1 MHKLAGDFVRSNE
14 LQEGDFIVIYSDV
27 KSGKYVMFI
36 TSPSYLLSVTFT
48 CIAYSLHATV
58 FYGWSVSSIALYIVD
73 SFDLVELSLQH
84 LVNSK
89 ISVYLQLIR
98 GVKVRPTPQD
108 QAKQKHGSQEKGGS
122 SDLKAGPEEGGAAAA
137 DAGGCKGESPH
148 GASRSR
154 QEAAS
159 MNQMAVST

>member
-1 MHKLAGDFVRSNE
+1 MTIS
-14 LQEGDFIVIYSDV
+14 I
-27 KSGKYVMFI
+27 
-36 TSPSYLLSVTFT
+36 LLSVLPQL
-48 CIAYSLHATV
+48 I
-58 FYGWSVSSIALYIVD
+58 
-73 SFDLVELSLQH
+73 
-84 LVNSK
+84 NSK
-89 ISVYLQLIR
+89 IYVYLQLIR

-122 SDLKAGPEEGGAAAA
+122 SDLKAGPEEGGAATA

-159 MNQMAVST
+159 MNQMAVSTWKKSAFPTHHSRSS